1 MVSWEAPVGEARLA
15 SDRSTL
21 FRSSPDRAECLVQ
34 QRFLLWLAASALFVP
49 LILWSDGPGWI
60 RQMALAVCTAAFLWL
75 LVRASSVEVP
85 LVITAIL
92 VATAGEGIL
101 SLGWGLYRYR
111 FALLPLYVP
120 AGHGLFFTL
129 AAWSSRQEALRRH
142 EQRVYRAVLACGSL
156 AAIASLLVWNDQW
169 GLIWWLLAAALLMR
183 SKSRLLLSLCFVYT
197 VALEWLGTS
206 IGNWRW
212 MPTVPGLG
220 LRCANPPS
228 GVGVLY
234 IVLDLVT
241 VAIFT
246 LRWGSTVADNADR
259 TKSPLL
265 SA

>member
-1 MVSWEAPVGEARLA
+1 MP
-15 SDRSTL
+15 
-21 FRSSPDRAECLVQ
+21 FRSRPDQAECRVQ
-34 QRFLLWLAASALFVP
+34 QRFLVWLAASALFVP
-49 LILWSDGPGWI
+49 VILWGDGTGWI
-60 RQMALAVCTAAFLWL
+60 RQLSLAACTAAFLWL
-75 LVRASSVEVP
+75 LARASSVEVP
-85 LVITAIL
+85 LVLTAIL
-92 VATAGEGIL
+92 VATAGECIL

-129 AAWSSRQEALRRH
+129 AAWSSRQEALQRH
-142 EQRVYRAVLACGSL
+142 EQRVYGAVLAGGSL

-183 SKSRLLLSLCFVYT
+183 SKNRLLLSLCFVYT
-197 VALEWLGTS
+197 FALEWLGTS

-246 LRWGSTVADNADR
+246 SRWGSTVAAHADR
-259 TKSPLL
+259 PESPLL